1 MQNDQQLTVQHSNL
15 QMMPIED
22 AKAWYKE
29 FVDFSKSILKKD
41 LDFGEIP
48 GTNKPTLYKAGAE
61 KLRFVYGFG
70 VEMTCIKE
78 IVDLDRPFIKYT
90 YRCTIVSK
98 SGQKL
103 AECDGSCNS
112 LEPKFGYLWKTR
124 EELGANYDV
133 TGLPTKTS
141 GKNLSEFEFAI
152 NKAETTGQYGKP
164 AEYWQ
169 KFKDAIAK
177 GTAKKV
183 NKKSKAGKD
192 MVAYELNEAATVY
205 RILNPDVIGVDNT
218 LMKMAQKRAFVGATL
233 LATGASEFFTQ
244 DIEDM
249 DLGAGVY
256 SDSGFTDIAHEDI
269 PATQPV
275 KQADI
280 APPIKKKEPIA
291 AERFTKAIGLIEN
304 GQTELATTLREG
316 FALTPKQLTSLKGSE
331 KKGEELASAIASL
344 PIAGTPDE
352 LEQIKAQLPAYIVEN
367 AAFVTAAGQRLE
379 VIMATPAQ

>member
-1 MQNDQQLTVQHSNL
+1 MDNQLTVQHGNL

-22 AKAWYKE
+22 AKNWYKE

-70 VEMTCIKE
+70 VEMACIKE
-78 IVDLDRPFIKYT
+78 VVDLDRPFIKYT

-112 LEPKFGYLWKTR
+112 LEPKFGYLWKTK
-124 EELGANYDV
+124 EELGAGYDIA
-133 TGLPTKTS
+133 GLPTKTS
-141 GKNLSEFEFAI
+141 GKNLSEFDFAI

-192 MVAYELNEAATVY
+192 MVAYELNEAAIVY
-205 RILNPDVIGVDNT
+205 RINNPDVIGVDNT

-256 SDSGFTDIAHEDI
+256 NDNGFTDIAHEDVPPPPPPPPPP
-269 PATQPV
+269 PA
-275 KQADI
+275 A
-280 APPIKKKEPIA
+280 KKEPIA
-291 AERFTKAIGLIEN
+291 AERFTKAIDLIEN
-304 GQTELATTLREG
+304 GKIEFAATLRNG

-344 PIAGTPDE
+344 SIATTSDD
-352 LEQIKAQLPAYIVEN
+352 LEAFKEQLPSYIVEN
-367 AAFVTAAGQRLE
+367 AAFITAAGARLE
-379 VIMATPAQ
+379 AIIAQPA